1 MSSLLFAILPAY
13 NTIAPEVSVTC
24 QVTFERLLF
33 DTSNGRISPQNAA
46 SAFLR
51 SQQIWP
57 PLAPDQPVDYL

>member
-1 MSSLLFAILPAY
+1 MFSLLFAILPVY

-51 SQQIWP
+51 CQQIWH
-57 PLAPDQPVDYL
+57 PLAPDQSVDYL

>member
-51 SQQIWP
+51 
-57 PLAPDQPVDYL
+57 

>member
-1 MSSLLFAILPAY
+1 MFSLLFAILPAY

-51 SQQIWP
+51 CQQLWP
-57 PLAPDQPVDYL
+57 PLAPDQAVDYL